1 MWKTQVT
8 SFGEYSVGKYLFKM
22 TNTETKELDLELN
35 QTSIMDNFLQNILTA
50 YFCKDTPL
58 DILTLS

>member
-1 MWKTQVT
+1 M
-8 SFGEYSVGKYLFKM
+8 GKYLFKM